1 MRRPAQAGGETKMEK
16 TAVVTGAS
24 RGIGR
29 AAALALAAA
38 GCRVAVCWHTRQED
52 ARQVCREI
60 AGQGGTAAPFEL
72 EVQSEAS
79 VAALFQNVRTS
90 LGEPDIL
97 VNNAGIAEQK
107 LFTDVTAA
115 EWDEMMAVH
124 VRGAFLCCKAA
135 LPHMI
140 RQKWGRIINISSMWG
155 QVGASCEVPYS
166 AAKAALIGMTKALA
180 KEEGPSGVTVNC
192 IAPGAVDTEMM
203 AGFSAQDK
211 AALCEETPLC
221 RLGTPQDI
229 AAAVAFLASE
239 QAGFVTG
246 QVLGV
251 NGGFV
256 V

>member
-1 MRRPAQAGGETKMEK
+1 MQILATYAGKRQPLGVGSGGM
-16 TAVVTGAS
+16 ALLAALSDDVA
-24 RGIGR
+24 RGIVERNSSRLDEYGGMTPQEMFRLIENTR
-29 AAALALAAA
+29 AR
-38 GCRVAVCWHTRQED
+38 GYSVVGNHAVRG
-52 ARQVCREI
+52 A
-60 AGQGGTAAPFEL
+60 
-72 EVQSEAS
+72 
-79 VAALFQNVRTS
+79 

-97 VNNAGIAEQK
+97 VNNAGIAAQK
-107 LFTDVTAA
+107 LFTDVTAD

-124 VRGAFLCCKAA
+124 VRGAFLCCRAA

-140 RQKWGRIINISSMWG
+140 RQKWGRIINIASMWG

-166 AAKAALIGMTKALA
+166 AAKAALIGLTKALA

-192 IAPGAVDTEMM
+192 IAPGAVDTDMM
-203 AGFSAQDK
+203 AGFSAQDRE
-211 AALCEETPLC
+211 ALCEETPLC

-229 AAAVAFLASE
+229 AAAAAFLASE
-239 QAGFVTG
+239 QAGFITG

>member
-1 MRRPAQAGGETKMEK
+1 MEK
-16 TAVVTGAS
+16 IAVVTGAS

-29 AAALALAAA
+29 AIALALAAE
-38 GCRVAVCWHTRQED
+38 GCRVAVCWHTHEEE
-52 ARQVCREI
+52 AEQVCREI
-60 AGQGGTAAPFEL
+60 AAMGGAAAPFRAQ
-72 EVQSEAS
+72 VQSEDS
-79 VAALFQNVRTS
+79 VVCLFSAVCGAL
-90 LGEPDIL
+90 GAPAIL
-97 VNNAGIAEQK
+97 VNNAGIAAQR

-124 VRGAFLCCKAA
+124 VRGAFLCCRAA

-140 RQKWGRIINISSMWG
+140 RQKWGRIINIASMWG

-166 AAKAALIGMTKALA
+166 TAKAALIGLTKALA

-192 IAPGAVDTEMM
+192 IAPGVVDTDMM
-203 AGFSAQDK
+203 AGFSAQDRE
-211 AALCEETPLC
+211 ALCEETPLC

-229 AAAVAFLASE
+229 AAAAAFLASE

>member
-1 MRRPAQAGGETKMEK
+1 MPRNSSHGRCGGAVQGAGAK
-16 TAVVTGAS
+16 
-24 RGIGR
+24 RGQRG
-29 AAALALAAA
+29 LP
-38 GCRVAVCWHTRQED
+38 GFSAVCG
-52 ARQVCREI
+52 A
-60 AGQGGTAAPFEL
+60 
-72 EVQSEAS
+72 
-79 VAALFQNVRTS
+79 

-97 VNNAGIAEQK
+97 VNNAGIAAQR

-124 VRGAFLCCKAA
+124 VRGAFLCCRAV

-140 RQKWGRIINISSMWG
+140 RQKWGRIINIASMWG

-166 AAKAALIGMTKALA
+166 TAKAALIGLTKALA

-192 IAPGAVDTEMM
+192 IAPGAVDTDMM
-203 AGFSAQDK
+203 AGFSAQDRE
-211 AALCEETPLC
+211 ALCEETPLC

-229 AAAVAFLASE
+229 AAAAAFLASE

>member
-1 MRRPAQAGGETKMEK
+1 MEK

-107 LFTDVTAA
+107 LFTDVTAT

>member
-1 MRRPAQAGGETKMEK
+1 MVRPPAWKAAMPHETISFDDLCQGRQQFDLARDCGDFVVRRADGVYGYQL
-16 TAVVTGAS
+16 AVTVD
-24 RGIGR
+24 
-29 AAALALAAA
+29 
-38 GCRVAVCWHTRQED
+38 D
-52 ARQVCREI
+52 A
-60 AGQGGTAAPFEL
+60 
-72 EVQSEAS
+72 
-79 VAALFQNVRTS
+79 

-97 VNNAGIAEQK
+97 VNNAGIAAQK
-107 LFTDVTAA
+107 LFTDVTAD

-124 VRGAFLCCKAA
+124 VRGAFLCCRAA

-140 RQKWGRIINISSMWG
+140 RQKWGRIINIASMWG

-166 AAKAALIGMTKALA
+166 AAKAALIGLTKALA

-192 IAPGAVDTEMM
+192 IAPGAVDTDMM
-203 AGFSAQDK
+203 AGFSAQDRE
-211 AALCEETPLC
+211 ALCEETPLC

-229 AAAVAFLASE
+229 AAAAAFLASE
-239 QAGFVTG
+239 QAGFITG

>member
-1 MRRPAQAGGETKMEK
+1 MSFISLLFLLYLYRISAKEPCVFSLVQGMRA
-16 TAVVTGAS
+16 
-24 RGIGR
+24 
-29 AAALALAAA
+29 
-38 GCRVAVCWHTRQED
+38 
-52 ARQVCREI
+52 

>member
-1 MRRPAQAGGETKMEK
+1 MR
-16 TAVVTGAS
+16 
-24 RGIGR
+24 GR
-29 AAALALAAA
+29 CAA
-38 GCRVAVCWHTRQED
+38 
-52 ARQVCREI
+52 
-60 AGQGGTAAPFEL
+60 QGGTAAPFEL

>member
-1 MRRPAQAGGETKMEK
+1 MEK

-29 AAALALAAA
+29 AIALALAAG
-38 GCRVAVCWHTRQED
+38 GCRVAVCWHTCEEK
-52 ARQVCREI
+52 AEQVCREI
-60 AGQGGTAAPFEL
+60 TAMVGTAAPFRVA
-72 EVQSEAS
+72 VQSEAG
-79 VAALFQNVRTS
+79 VACMFSAVRGA

-97 VNNAGIAEQK
+97 VNNAGIAAQK
-107 LFTDVTAA
+107 LFTDVTAD

-124 VRGAFLCCKAA
+124 VRGAFLCCRAA

-140 RQKWGRIINISSMWG
+140 RQKWGRIINIASMWG

-166 AAKAALIGMTKALA
+166 AAKAALIGLTKALA

-192 IAPGAVDTEMM
+192 IAPGAVDTDMM
-203 AGFSAQDK
+203 AGFSAQDRE
-211 AALCEETPLC
+211 ALCEETPLC

-229 AAAVAFLASE
+229 AAAAAFLASE
-239 QAGFVTG
+239 QAGFITG

>member
-1 MRRPAQAGGETKMEK
+1 MGAPRPWHWRRQG
-16 TAVVTGAS
+16 AVWP
-24 RGIGR
+24 
-29 AAALALAAA
+29 
-38 GCRVAVCWHTRQED
+38 C
-52 ARQVCREI
+52 
-60 AGQGGTAAPFEL
+60 
-72 EVQSEAS
+72 
-79 VAALFQNVRTS
+79 
-90 LGEPDIL
+90 
-97 VNNAGIAEQK
+97 AGIPGRK
-107 LFTDVTAA
+107 KRGRCA

>member
-1 MRRPAQAGGETKMEK
+1 MTDEELMRIALAQAKE
-16 TAVVTGAS
+16 
-24 RGIGR
+24 

>member
-1 MRRPAQAGGETKMEK
+1 M
-16 TAVVTGAS
+16 
-24 RGIGR
+24 
-29 AAALALAAA
+29 
-38 GCRVAVCWHTRQED
+38 
-52 ARQVCREI
+52 CREI

-203 AGFSAQDK
+203 AGFLHRTRLPCAK
-211 AALCEETPLC
+211 RRRCAALAPRRILPR
-221 RLGTPQDI
+221 RLPSLRQSRR
-229 AAAVAFLASE
+229 ASSPGRCW
-239 QAGFVTG
+239 A
-246 QVLGV
+246 
-251 NGGFV
+251 
-256 V
+256 

>member
-1 MRRPAQAGGETKMEK
+1 MEK

-107 LFTDVTAA
+107 LFTD
-115 EWDEMMAVH
+115 VH

>member
-1 MRRPAQAGGETKMEK
+1 
-16 TAVVTGAS
+16 
-24 RGIGR
+24 
-29 AAALALAAA
+29 
-38 GCRVAVCWHTRQED
+38 
-52 ARQVCREI
+52 
-60 AGQGGTAAPFEL
+60 
-72 EVQSEAS
+72 
-79 VAALFQNVRTS
+79 
-90 LGEPDIL
+90 
-97 VNNAGIAEQK
+97 
-107 LFTDVTAA
+107 
-115 EWDEMMAVH
+115 
-124 VRGAFLCCKAA
+124 
-135 LPHMI
+135 
-140 RQKWGRIINISSMWG
+140 MWG

-166 AAKAALIGMTKALA
+166 AAMAALIGMTKALA

>member
-1 MRRPAQAGGETKMEK
+1 M
-16 TAVVTGAS
+16 
-24 RGIGR
+24 
-29 AAALALAAA
+29 
-38 GCRVAVCWHTRQED
+38 
-52 ARQVCREI
+52 CREI